1 MTQASRNL
9 ACLIE
14 RDVFNANKHTEH
26 TEFIETH
33 WQQNAE

>member
-1 MTQASRNL
+1 MSPTLKSTGGVSLWGKIWGGRGLN
-9 ACLIE
+9 
-14 RDVFNANKHTEH
+14 